1 MLIFK
6 FIITF
11 RCVNPVFA
19 NEYFQP
25 FSLVKGSL
33 LASKNGKKNCFY
45 PQYVTLTPLNPKSD
59 QDLIS
64 PYSNTAESFI
74 NVIIRKEMIAN
85 PKKL

>member
-1 MLIFK
+1 M
-6 FIITF
+6 
-11 RCVNPVFA
+11 A
-19 NEYFQP
+19 
-25 FSLVKGSL
+25 
-33 LASKNGKKNCFY
+33 KKIAFT
-45 PQYVTLTPLNPKSD
+45 PQYVTFTPLNPKSD